1 LSSVADEISLCFQ
14 TVSFSLPKVELAFEI
29 LQLTSA
35 SMAASFDSVLP
46 RYVNLGTAVSFLSFT
61 VI

>member
-1 LSSVADEISLCFQ
+1 LI
-14 TVSFSLPKVELAFEI
+14 
-29 LQLTSA
+29 SA
-35 SMAASFDSVLP
+35 SMATSFDSVLP

>member
-1 LSSVADEISLCFQ
+1 LSWP
-14 TVSFSLPKVELAFEI
+14 LPI

-46 RYVNLGTAVSFLSFT
+46 RCVNLGTAVRCGCWGRSHQ
-61 VI
+61 